1 MKFYV
6 KGVSFEPSDEI
17 TNVFYLIEDKWDDWF
32 TYETMY
38 DLFYIDPNEG
48 QQYIGKVK
56 IGEINMKLDQR
67 RPNIPDEF
75 EELDETFFSLGQ
87 SDYYYDNLNRIE
99 DNYNL
104 KVLKKLNDIAFDL
117 DLFDKV
123 INYPVTYSSLMRDV
137 NETMIRNQF
146 HRISKGGARLTNYFF
161 SYRTKPIQD
170 SEIKPMKFDFE
181 VLPELE
187 LPTNIHVIIGRNGV
201 GKTRLIKNMIKCIIN
216 PDGNNEGK
224 FEFSKSTILSEKTDS
239 TCLREE
245 NPFANVICVAFSAFD
260 DFSTLIPDKSVE
272 KSKVPFINIGLPLT
286 ITSTN
291 KTEERYDSSV
301 DKIVSKEIQGNDVK
315 QKNISQDS
323 RLENLSNDFV
333 ESLKGC
339 LRRDRRR
346 LFNDIIGSLEND
358 PIFREADIL
367 KLQDYLHLRKFD
379 KIAGDTFKRLSSGH
393 KIILLTITKL
403 IETVVEKSLVLFDEP
418 EGHLHPPLLSAF
430 IRGLSELLKNRN
442 GVAIIATHS
451 PVVLQEVPKR
461 CAWRLRRTGI
471 LAVSERLS
479 IECFGENIG
488 VLTREVFGYEVT
500 HSGFHKLLQ
509 RAAEKYR
516 DYDRVNKIFNNELG
530 VEAKAILR
538 AILSDFEETEV

>member
-1 MKFYV
+1 
-6 KGVSFEPSDEI
+6 
-17 TNVFYLIEDKWDDWF
+17 
-32 TYETMY
+32 
-38 DLFYIDPNEG
+38 
-48 QQYIGKVK
+48 
-56 IGEINMKLDQR
+56 
-67 RPNIPDEF
+67 
-75 EELDETFFSLGQ
+75 
-87 SDYYYDNLNRIE
+87 
-99 DNYNL
+99 
-104 KVLKKLNDIAFDL
+104 
-117 DLFDKV
+117 
-123 INYPVTYSSLMRDV
+123 
-137 NETMIRNQF
+137 
-146 HRISKGGARLTNYFF
+146 
-161 SYRTKPIQD
+161 
-170 SEIKPMKFDFE
+170 
-181 VLPELE
+181 
-187 LPTNIHVIIGRNGV
+187 
-201 GKTRLIKNMIKCIIN
+201 MIKCIIN

-239 TCLREE
+239 TCLGEE

-301 DKIVSKEIQGNDVK
+301 DKIVSQEIQGNDVK

-346 LFNDIIGSLEND
+346 LFNDIIGSLDND

-367 KLQDYLHLRKFD
+367 KLQDYLHLREFD

-403 IETVVEKSLVLFDEP
+403 IETVVEKSLVLLDEP

-461 CAWRLRRTGI
+461 CAWRLRRTGR